1 MLIRRDT
8 FLAVGGFDP
17 AYFAYFEDVDLG
29 WRLWVLG
36 YRVVYAPEAVV
47 RHIGGATGRR
57 AGLHRRYRLWESNA
71 LATIIKNYE
80 GGNME
85 RVLTA
90 ALLLE
95 YRRALLAAGDSF
107 EPADY
112 SLSAPSD
119 TNRANIERL
128 PKVSVAHLA
137 GVARLNSLLPHL
149 MSERKRIQA
158 HRKRSDAEIFPL
170 LGRAFEPQFA
180 GTKYAEAARA
190 LYAALDLYSL
200 PAPSAPNR
208 VLLVGGPG
216 ELATLEPL
224 ARRLKERLLVAIAL
238 VDSRQA
244 QGNTSLAD
252 GYTLHTMSKS
262 DKLLDE
268 LVSRADAIIAAPSVA
283 SLPQIEVATAP
294 IATWGQTAIP
304 GQATGFA
311 SPDDPALLTFCAQ
324 SLTPNP

>member
-1 MLIRRDT
+1 
-8 FLAVGGFDP
+8 
-17 AYFAYFEDVDLG
+17 
-29 WRLWVLG
+29 
-36 YRVVYAPEAVV
+36 
-47 RHIGGATGRR
+47 
-57 AGLHRRYRLWESNA
+57 
-71 LATIIKNYE
+71 
-80 GGNME
+80 
-85 RVLTA
+85 
-90 ALLLE
+90 
-95 YRRALLAAGDSF
+95 
-107 EPADY
+107 
-112 SLSAPSD
+112 
-119 TNRANIERL
+119 
-128 PKVSVAHLA
+128 
-137 GVARLNSLLPHL
+137 
-149 MSERKRIQA
+149 
-158 HRKRSDAEIFPL
+158 
-170 LGRAFEPQFA
+170 
-180 GTKYAEAARA
+180 
-190 LYAALDLYSL
+190 
-200 PAPSAPNR
+200 